1 MVYVSLAHHGS
12 KMQRFKDPQQWF
24 FEGNC
29 YVNEIVDSGPT
40 YAVSPGIP
48 SLWEHDANAFL
59 KHHVYTS
66 EKDIDWSVRQIAHR
80 DERGVHRGARFEMDP
95 WLYEM
100 VYLTR

>member
-1 MVYVSLAHHGS
+1 M
-12 KMQRFKDPQQWF
+12 MQHFTDPNNWHYQHPR
-24 FEGNC
+24 
-29 YVNEIVDSGPT
+29 YVNDIIYSGPT

-48 SLWEHDANAFL
+48 SLWEHDVNAFL

-80 DERGVHRGARFEMDP
+80 DQRGVHRGARFEMDP

-100 VYLTR
+100 VYLSK